1 MKVSGAISR
10 PSSVVNR
17 KRHPTQALIDDLR
30 FAIMLADAAAE
41 SIRCTDAK
49 QAVA

>member
-1 MKVSGAISR
+1 MKVNGAISR

-17 KRHPTQALIDDLR
+17 KRLPAQALIDDLR